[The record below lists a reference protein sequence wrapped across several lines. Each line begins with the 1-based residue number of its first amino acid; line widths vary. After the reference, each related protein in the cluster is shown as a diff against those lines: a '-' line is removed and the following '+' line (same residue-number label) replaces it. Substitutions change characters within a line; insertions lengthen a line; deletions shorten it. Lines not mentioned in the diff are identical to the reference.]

1 MQLSVTRPGVT
12 SPVRIDPTG
21 TSGPTP
27 GQARGPRWRTT
38 SAGLVVPATVDGSAS
53 YQRIVE
59 AVAGLPDG
67 SAATGW
73 AALHWQRARWFEG
86 RTADGRPLP
95 VPVAVGERVGL
106 RRRQGI
112 GLCYGWLF
120 ADDVI
125 EVDGLPLTRPE
136 RSVFMA
142 VRAARSL
149 EAAVQVVAM
158 ACAADLVSLDELRS
172 YSVRLRGRQHTRR
185 LADAIALADEN
196 LWSPME
202 ATLLLRWLAAGRCRP
217 LCNRPIFDR
226 SGRHLLTPDLLDP
239 VAGVLGEYDGL
250 VHDTRTVRRRDLGR
264 EELARELGLEV
275 VTMISTDL
283 RDLAAFEQRL
293 AAAYRR
299 AARRTPSDAWTLEP
313 PPGWVDTTTVAA
325 RRALDA
331 RTRAR
336 LLGRRAA

>member
-1 MQLSVTRPGVT
+1 M
-12 SPVRIDPTG
+12 
-21 TSGPTP
+21 
-27 GQARGPRWRTT
+27 
-38 SAGLVVPATVDGSAS
+38 
-53 YQRIVE
+53 
-59 AVAGLPDG
+59 
-67 SAATGW
+67 
-73 AALHWQRARWFEG
+73 
-86 RTADGRPLP
+86 
-95 VPVAVGERVGL
+95 GL

-264 EELARELGLEV
+264 EEVARELGLEV

-325 RRALDA
+325 RRALDE